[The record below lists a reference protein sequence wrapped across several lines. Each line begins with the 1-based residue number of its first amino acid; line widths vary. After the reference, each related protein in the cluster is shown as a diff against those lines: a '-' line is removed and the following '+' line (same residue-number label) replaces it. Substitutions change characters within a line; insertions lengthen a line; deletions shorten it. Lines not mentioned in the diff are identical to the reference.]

1 MEKKKIPLFIAAAA
15 ALAAAILLSGFLS
28 RNPRSSQPGQIYL
41 YGEVHAHETIQNM
54 ELERWEQ
61 YYKEDGMRHLF
72 METSYCHAQFLNLWM
87 QSDNN
92 EILDSLLKKMQGT
105 YGVLLRKEH
114 FICQSKKTARKPFS
128 TAPIS
133 VISTVQSDRNICIIW
148 KKTARKIRKNISWG
162 KNIQQGK
169 TFEATGKSSYRENCM
184 AENFI
189 EEYDRLIQSEGPTD
203 IMGIYGAAHT
213 NPDIQNVTGEVPS
226 MASQIQSRYG
236 ESLHSK
242 DLREELRPLRT
253 ERIELNGKEYQA
265 SYFGELS
272 VISKE
277 IRSMR
282 FWRLEEA
289 YDDVKAC
296 PTNGNVLPDSSFLI
310 PIPTGQV
317 YAIDFT
323 QTNGQVIRKFFRTD
337 GNTFQGAP
345 CAEEFLPE

>member
-1 MEKKKIPLFIAAAA
+1 MEKKKIPLFIAA
-15 ALAAAILLSGFLS
+15 AAAILLSGFLS

-105 YGVLLRKEH
+105 YGGSAEKRAFYLSIKENCPETVFH
-114 FICQSKKTARKPFS
+114 GTDIGHQYS
-128 TAPIS
+128 TIGQEYLYYLEENGQKDSEEYQLA
-133 VISTVQSDRNICIIW
+133 
-148 KKTARKIRKNISWG
+148 K

-213 NPDIQNVTGEVPS
+213 NPDIQDVTGEVPS

-282 FWRLEEA
+282 FWHLEEA
-289 YDDVKAC
+289 YDDVNAC